1 MKVLRKLGIPAAVLA
16 GMLVF
21 FTPSSAN
28 ARVRFGVQ
36 IGGPV
41 YTYPYYPAPYYPYG
55 PYYGYGYHVYYHHHH
70 HFRRWR

>member
-16 GMLVF
+16 GMMVF

-41 YTYPYYPAPYYPYG
+41 YPAYTYPYYPAPYYPYG
-55 PYYGYGYHVYYHHHH
+55 PYYGYGYNVQ
-70 HFRRWR
+70 